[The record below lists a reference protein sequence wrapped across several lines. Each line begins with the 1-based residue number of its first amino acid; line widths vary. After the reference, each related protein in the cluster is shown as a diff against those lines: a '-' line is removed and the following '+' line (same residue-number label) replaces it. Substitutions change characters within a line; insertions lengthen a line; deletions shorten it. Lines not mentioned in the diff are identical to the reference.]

1 MEKTISL
8 HFIIIKWFV
17 EVIEMENKYN
27 KTSITWSIFKNS
39 KFNFLVL
46 PFCSWNIILLTFS
59 FKGALA
65 EGSNVLV
72 VGAGPCGLRTAI
84 ETQMLGATTV
94 IIERRDGFTRNNVL
108 KLWKFLMEDIKSLGG
123 KKLFGMFCAGNI
135 NHVGIKTLQLI
146 LSKVAMLLGKQS
158 WSQ

>member
-1 MEKTISL
+1 
-8 HFIIIKWFV
+8 
-17 EVIEMENKYN
+17 
-27 KTSITWSIFKNS
+27 
-39 KFNFLVL
+39 
-46 PFCSWNIILLTFS
+46 
-59 FKGALA
+59 
-65 EGSNVLV
+65 
-72 VGAGPCGLRTAI
+72 
-84 ETQMLGATTV
+84 MLGATTV

-158 WSQ
+158 WVTIELNSYAVVALFPSFSN

>member
-1 MEKTISL
+1 
-8 HFIIIKWFV
+8 
-17 EVIEMENKYN
+17 
-27 KTSITWSIFKNS
+27 
-39 KFNFLVL
+39 
-46 PFCSWNIILLTFS
+46 
-59 FKGALA
+59 
-65 EGSNVLV
+65 
-72 VGAGPCGLRTAI
+72 
-84 ETQMLGATTV
+84 MLGATTV

-158 WSQ
+158 WVTIELNSYAV

>member
-1 MEKTISL
+1 MICGSSISGQIFQKIPTIKLLQLGLFSK
-8 HFIIIKWFV
+8 IQ
-17 EVIEMENKYN
+17 
-27 KTSITWSIFKNS
+27 SSIFQ
-39 KFNFLVL
+39 FYHFAHE
-46 PFCSWNIILLTFS
+46 IILLTFS

-158 WSQ
+158 WSQQN